1 LDEEIDRLDEEIKK
15 RMLPFEEDLELLDTI
30 PGVARRT
37 AETILAEIGSNM
49 DQYPSAA
56 HLCSWEGCVRVR
68 TKVPENE
75 CPVRREKGT
84 RSSGVRLLKPQ
95 KLRLEPSSKKNISLD
110 VFIRLTAIKET
121 AEPWTRK

>member
-1 LDEEIDRLDEEIKK
+1 LDFFTNLPVRIMRSASFYWLTTFHFSGVFPGSRGRSNK

-56 HLCSWEGCVRVR
+56 HSL
-68 TKVPENE
+68 
-75 CPVRREKGT
+75 
-84 RSSGVRLLKPQ
+84 GV
-95 KLRLEPSSKKNISLD
+95 SIAVN
-110 VFIRLTAIKET
+110 TA
-121 AEPWTRK
+121 AS